1 MFLIN
6 TRQVWKVWLRYDIYE
21 WSGIETHFVEVV
33 EETARHEQYSGSGTE
48 LIVENY
54 QNPGNKSCVGG

>member
-1 MFLIN
+1 MIFMSGAGLIS
-6 TRQVWKVWLRYDIYE
+6 Q
-21 WSGIETHFVEVV
+21 
-33 EETARHEQYSGSGTE
+33 TARHEQYSGSGTE